1 MSGVIDRFPLLLPVR
16 NPVAGYGA
24 SAVTRTRDRGHVA
37 EVKNQFH
44 RVAGSQSGFPK
55 KPFSPLMSNRCLVS
69 SIKMLKTVY
78 QRCVMRMRVSPID
91 VRVRMGDAI
100 GPFQLANGFEAV
112 IGYECQERSNPLSL
126 ILTMHTSH
134 ARCDK
139 ASEWVGGEFPCPE
152 LFCELRGLCR
162 HSYFGPRTCGRG
174 ITSRSRCRVSPSHP
188 HNAGRE
194 GLPRNHLH
202 GPQGDSGR

>member
-1 MSGVIDRFPLLLPVR
+1 
-16 NPVAGYGA
+16 
-24 SAVTRTRDRGHVA
+24 
-37 EVKNQFH
+37 
-44 RVAGSQSGFPK
+44 
-55 KPFSPLMSNRCLVS
+55 MSNRCLVS
-69 SIKMLKTVY
+69 SIKMLKTVH

-139 ASEWVGGEFPCPE
+139 ASEWVGGS
-152 LFCELRGLCR
+152 LQCR
-162 HSYFGPRTCGRG
+162 RG
-174 ITSRSRCRVSPSHP
+174 ILVILWMSLV
-188 HNAGRE
+188 
-194 GLPRNHLH
+194 
-202 GPQGDSGR
+202 DV

>member
-1 MSGVIDRFPLLLPVR
+1 MCDE
-16 NPVAGYGA
+16 
-24 SAVTRTRDRGHVA
+24 D
-37 EVKNQFH
+37 EV
-44 RVAGSQSGFPK
+44 ST
-55 KPFSPLMSNRCLVS
+55 M
-69 SIKMLKTVY
+69 
-78 QRCVMRMRVSPID
+78 D

-100 GPFQLANGFEAV
+100 DPFQLANGFEAV

-162 HSYFGPRTCGRG
+162 RSYFGPRTCGR
-174 ITSRSRCRVSPSHP
+174 SL
-188 HNAGRE
+188 AE
-194 GLPRNHLH
+194 L
-202 GPQGDSGR
+202 